1 MRLSVCTISFRH
13 SLISLEE
20 LASFARAQGFQGIE
34 LWGPHAR
41 SLLCETKYD
50 ADWLSSFGLR
60 VTMLSD
66 YLPVQGSAFELRE
79 KTLAL
84 SELAGRWGTRKLRT
98 FAGRVASARV
108 SPDERAR
115 ITERLRLACELLQPT
130 DQALLVETHPDTL
143 ADTTASTLR
152 LLADVDH
159 PRLRVNFDVLHLW
172 EAGEEPSSALSRLR
186 NYVSHYHL
194 KNVKD
199 RVALHSFAPENVYSP
214 AGSRAGMVP
223 LFEGVFDYRKFLLG
237 LVRDEQIEASLE
249 WFGDDVKDTLRR
261 DRALIHALSPGD
273 AARFE
278 APDASVSGCASRL
291 R

>member
-20 LASFARAQGFQGIE
+20 LASFAQAQGFQGIE

-41 SLLCETKYD
+41 SLLRETKYD
-50 ADWLSSFGLR
+50 AGWLSNFGLR

-66 YLPVQGSAFELRE
+66 YLPVQGSVGELRD

-84 SELAGRWGTRKLRT
+84 SELASRWGTHKLRT

-108 SPDERAR
+108 LPDEREKIA
-115 ITERLRLACELLQPT
+115 ERLRLACELLQST

-152 LLADVDH
+152 LLAEVDH

-172 EAGEEPSSALSRLR
+172 EAGEEPSAALLRLR
-186 NYVSHYHL
+186 KYVSHYHL

-214 AGSRAGMVP
+214 SGSRAGMVP
-223 LFEGVFDYRKFLLG
+223 LFEGVFDYRKFLLA
-237 LVRDEQIEASLE
+237 LVRDEQLEASLE

-261 DRALIHALSPGD
+261 DRALIEALARVDP
-273 AARFE
+273 ARFNA
-278 APDASVSGCASRL
+278 APTIV
-291 R
+291 